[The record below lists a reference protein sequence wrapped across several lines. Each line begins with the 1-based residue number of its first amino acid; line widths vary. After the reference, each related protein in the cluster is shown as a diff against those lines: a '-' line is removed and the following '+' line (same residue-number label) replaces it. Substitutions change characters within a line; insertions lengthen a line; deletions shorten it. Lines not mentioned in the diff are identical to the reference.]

1 MGATVILGIANRKGY
16 EIGYY
21 IYIEVT
27 IARKEERD
35 LGPVMLAD
43 EGERVEQVRFVRQKA
58 DDDAIED

>member
-1 MGATVILGIANRKGY
+1 VVGATVILGIANRKGY

-35 LGPVMLAD
+35 LGPACRAP
-43 EGERVEQVRFVRQKA
+43 ERVFVHDVVTRLEREAVLAKG
-58 DDDAIED
+58 

>member
-35 LGPVMLAD
+35 LGPACSAP
-43 EGERVEQVRFVRQKA
+43 ERVFVHDVVTRL
-58 DDDAIED
+58 